1 MSSITPQDIKKEF
14 FKSKMGIAGITIL
27 SILIL
32 TSIFT
37 MVLIP
42 IETFQEWNNPGSW
55 ITYPKTAIP
64 VWVNLFLFEKIPEH
78 KNLTQRNLH
87 NASYAELNLSSYQF
101 HFNFEYDQF
110 HNDLL
115 YSYSSHYVHS
125 PLLEMSL
132 I

>member
-1 MSSITPQDIKKEF
+1 
-14 FKSKMGIAGITIL
+14 MGIAGITIL

-64 VWVNLFLFEKIPEH
+64 VWVIYFYLKRFQNIKF
-78 KNLTQRNLH
+78 
-87 NASYAELNLSSYQF
+87 
-101 HFNFEYDQF
+101 
-110 HNDLL
+110 
-115 YSYSSHYVHS
+115 
-125 PLLEMSL
+125 
-132 I
+132 